1 MQKDS
6 EVYSKAARER
16 QDDRTVDNRE
26 LQKN

>member
-6 EVYSKAARER
+6 EVYSKAAGER
-16 QDDRTVDNRE
+16 QEGRAVDNRE